1 MGRRLPD
8 QLHHDFEPDG
18 QLHIVFDGYRREL
31 AFAAAGLDYDSAGE
45 TIWSITGRAW
55 KYRPTDDPDFLFGAR
70 QNQVYNNNT
79 NDAFIMNLAINLY
92 SMSPRMS
99 GQGYGFNG

>member
-1 MGRRLPD
+1 MSR
-8 QLHHDFEPDG
+8 
-18 QLHIVFDGYRREL
+18 
-31 AFAAAGLDYDSAGE
+31 AE